1 MTDTTPSVVISAS
14 RSPLARLTGGL
25 GQELVVLAALIVLI
39 AAIGTYNPR
48 FLGISNLN
56 AIFSGNAYIAVA
68 AIGMAMVIICGHID
82 VSVGSLIG
90 VLATIAGTLA
100 TSGYPIWMAWLV
112 PVLVGIAINS
122 FVGLLVAYANIP
134 SIVVTLGM
142 LSILKGAL
150 ILATSGNW
158 ISNLP
163 ADFLISQHY
172 WFGVRSPI
180 VVMVVL
186 TIAVAFWM
194 RYSAFGRS
202 IYAVGGNP
210 EAARAAGIPAKPVTV
225 IVFAIHG
232 FFAGLA
238 ALLFATQLQV
248 IQSTVPPGLELTV
261 ITAAV
266 IGGVSILGG
275 TGTVIGSTLAAML
288 FATITS
294 ALTFMPYSNVLVF
307 WKQAIVGVLILITVL
322 ADMIRRHRMI

>member
-1 MTDTTPSVVISAS
+1 MTDSAS
-14 RSPLARLTGGL
+14 LRSSALRSPLSRLAGGL
-25 GQELVVLAALIVLI
+25 GQELVVLGALILLFVLV
-39 AAIGTYNPR
+39 GLYNPR
-48 FLGISNLN
+48 FLSPSNLN
-56 AIFSGNAYIAVA
+56 AIFAGNAYIAVA
-68 AIGMAMVIICGHID
+68 AIGMAMVIISGHID

-100 TSGYPIWMAWLV
+100 TKGYPVWIAWSV
-112 PVLVGIAINS
+112 PVLVGILINS
-122 FVGLLVAYANIP
+122 FTGLLVAYANIP

-150 ILATSGNW
+150 ILATNGNW
-158 ISNLP
+158 ITNLP
-163 ADFLISQHY
+163 ADFLLAQHY
-172 WFGVRSPI
+172 WFGLRSPI
-180 VVMVVL
+180 VIMVGL
-186 TIAVAFWM
+186 TILVAFWM
-194 RYSAFGRS
+194 RYFAFGRS
-202 IYAVGGNP
+202 IYAVGGNA
-210 EAARAAGIPAKPVTV
+210 EAARAAGIAAKPVTV

-275 TGTVIGSTLAAML
+275 TGTVLGSTIAAML

-307 WKQAIVGVLILITVL
+307 WKQAIVGILILITVL